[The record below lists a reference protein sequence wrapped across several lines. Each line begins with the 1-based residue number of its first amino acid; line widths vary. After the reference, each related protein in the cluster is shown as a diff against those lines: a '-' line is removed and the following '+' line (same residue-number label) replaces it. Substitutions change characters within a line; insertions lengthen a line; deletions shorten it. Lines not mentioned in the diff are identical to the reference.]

1 VLPFVKLETDLMN
14 PSEQGWLKE
23 FLESRKAQFKD
34 LSSESNKTTHPE
46 YSLYRIIQPTGLMY
60 GQSVG
65 VFEQPESKK
74 WTEKDKMKI
83 LLAECL
89 MSSSILFF
97 DKPIKKTEDLDRV
110 IEKTLENIGNFY
122 NNVFPELA
130 TSSKTLFGRK
140 KQAIELAERI
150 IEKRIEYTSEHKNNF
165 WAQFFHNSLL
175 FLDIFIFGQW
185 IHTNAD
191 KIVADFFKYER
202 EELRFSVV
210 KIIAGA
216 AHSNVTVEFE
226 ERKLL
231 EYFLNSSGLSYEKR
245 KEAQLI
251 FDEGIEIQAMNLP
264 TNNSWILK
272 KYFLEMAI
280 LTLWADKKVDEVEI
294 NFLRELCQYLNF
306 NEDDLEN
313 SLMAIEGFVLEHWE
327 QLSMLQNKKDYN
339 EVSEQFIKRISKI
352 IDRNKNRLVREVKE
366 NEQALTL
373 LTKARVSELNETEAI
388 AMQEVLIQ
396 TLKKIPTFSII
407 PLPEKFLA
415 LPMLLKILPANFFTE
430 VLA

>member
-1 VLPFVKLETDLMN
+1 MN
-14 PSEQGWLKE
+14 PSEPGWLKE
-23 FLESRKAQFKD
+23 FLEYRKTLFQT
-34 LSSESNKTTHPE
+34 LSAKRQKTSHPE
-46 YSLYRIIQPTGLMY
+46 YTLYRIIQPTGLMY

-65 VFEQPESKK
+65 LLEFPESRL
-74 WTEKDKMKI
+74 WTELERIKI

-89 MSSSILFF
+89 ISSSILFY
-97 DKPIKKTEDLDRV
+97 DQPIKSSDDLDSV
-110 IEKTLENIGNFY
+110 ILKTLENIGNFY
-122 NNVFPELA
+122 NSVFPELA
-130 TSSKTLFGRK
+130 TPSKTLFGRK
-140 KQAIELAERI
+140 RSSIELAERI
-150 IEKRIEYTSEHKNNF
+150 LEKRMHQTHDFKNNF

-210 KIIAGA
+210 KIIAAA
-216 AHSNVTVEFE
+216 AHSNVTIEFE

-231 EYFLNSSGLSYEKR
+231 EFFLNSSGLSLEKR
-245 KEAQLI
+245 KEAQII
-251 FDEGIEIQAMNLP
+251 FEEGIEINAMNLP

-294 NFLRELCQYLNF
+294 DFLRELCDYLSF
-306 NEDDLEN
+306 NEDDMEN

-327 QLSMLQNKKDYN
+327 QLNMLQNKKDYN

-352 IDRNKNRLVREVKE
+352 IERNKNKLVREVKQ
-366 NEQALTL
+366 NQKALEL
-373 LTKARVSELNETEAI
+373 LMKASGGQLNEIEATE
-388 AMQEVLIQ
+388 MQEVLMKS
-396 TLKKIPTFSII
+396 LKNIPTFSII
-407 PLPEKFLA
+407 PLPEKFLS
-415 LPMLLKILPANFFTE
+415 LPTLLKVLPANFFSE
-430 VLA
+430 VLG

>member
-1 VLPFVKLETDLMN
+1 MK
-14 PSEQGWLKE
+14 PSEQGWLKV
-23 FLESRKAQFKD
+23 FLEFRKTQLMA
-34 LSSESNKTTHPE
+34 LSTESQRTSHPE
-46 YSLYRIIQPTGLMY
+46 YALYRIIQPTGLMY

-65 VFEQPESKK
+65 LLEFPESKA
-74 WTEKDKMKI
+74 WTERERIKI

-89 MSSSILFF
+89 ISSSILFY
-97 DKPIKKTEDLDRV
+97 DKPIKTSDDLDAL
-110 IEKTLENIGNFY
+110 ILKTLENIGNFY
-122 NNVFPELA
+122 NKVFPELA
-130 TSSKTLFGRK
+130 TSSKTIFGRK
-140 KQAIELAERI
+140 KSAVELAEKI
-150 IEKRIEYTSEHKNNF
+150 LEKRMEHTVEFKNNF

-210 KIIAGA
+210 KVIAGA
-216 AHSNVTVEFE
+216 AHSNVTIEFE

-231 EYFLNSSGLSYEKR
+231 EYFLNSSGLSHEKR

-251 FDEGIEIQAMNLP
+251 FEQGIGIQAMNLP

-280 LTLWADKKVDEVEI
+280 LTFWADKKVDEVEI
-294 NFLRELCQYLNF
+294 NFLRELCSYFSF
-306 NEDDLEN
+306 NEDDMEN

-327 QLSMLQNKKDYN
+327 QLNMLQNKKDYAQ
-339 EVSEQFIKRISKI
+339 VTEQFIKRISKI
-352 IDRNKNRLVREVKE
+352 IDRNKNRLLREVKE
-366 NEQALTL
+366 NEKAVNIIAKARTTELTL
-373 LTKARVSELNETEAI
+373 LENDQLRDHLFAS
-388 AMQEVLIQ
+388 
-396 TLKKIPTFSII
+396 LKKIPTFAII

-415 LPMLLKILPANFFTE
+415 LPMLMRIFPAHFFSE
-430 VLA
+430 VLV

>member
-1 VLPFVKLETDLMN
+1 MN
-14 PSEQGWLKE
+14 PSEQGWLKI
-23 FLESRKAQFKD
+23 FIDSRRSLFKD
-34 LSSESNKTTHPE
+34 LSSEGNKATHPE

-60 GQSVG
+60 GQSVSSLDTIL
-65 VFEQPESKK
+65 SKK
-74 WTEKDKMKI
+74 WTEKEKMKV

-89 MSSSILFF
+89 ISSSILFF
-97 DKPIKKTEDLDRV
+97 DKPIKKPEDLDKV
-110 IEKTLENIGNFY
+110 IEKTLENISNFY
-122 NNVFPELA
+122 NNVFPEISTPA
-130 TSSKTLFGRK
+130 KTLFGRK
-140 KQAIELAERI
+140 KQPIELAEKI
-150 IEKRIEYTSEHKNNF
+150 LEKRVEFTVENKSNF

-175 FLDIFIFGQW
+175 FLDVFIFGQW

-216 AHSNVTVEFE
+216 AHSNVTIEYE
-226 ERKLL
+226 EKKLL
-231 EYFLNSSGLSYEKR
+231 EYFLNSSGLSIEKR

-251 FDEGIEIQAMNLP
+251 FDQGIEIQQMNLP

-294 NFLRELCQYLNF
+294 NFLRELCVYLNF
-306 NEDDLEN
+306 NEDDMEH
-313 SLMAIEGFVLEHWE
+313 SLMAIEGFVLEHWD

-339 EVSEQFIKRISKI
+339 EVSEQFIKRISKT
-352 IDRNKNRLVREVKE
+352 IDRNKNRLVREVKD
-366 NEQALTL
+366 NPKTIIL
-373 LTKARVSELNETEAI
+373 LSKARNGQLNEKEAI
-388 AMQEVLIQ
+388 EVQEILIQ
-396 TLKKIPTFSII
+396 SLKKIPTFTII
-407 PLPEKFLA
+407 PLPERFLA
-415 LPMLLKILPANFFTE
+415 LPMLFRILPPTFFNE